1 MGARPHITKVAFH
14 VNRDKPCAD
23 AVRARLAAFARTVG
37 LEVIKG
43 LKGFK
48 GLKGV
53 RDFKGV
59 DGVKGLKGP
68 NDGLAVVVLGGD
80 GTMLSAVHRYPGVPL
95 LGLNLGS
102 LGYLA
107 AVEEPHFEDAVRALS
122 RGEFVISRR
131 TVLDTRGRQALNDV
145 VVSHDVAGHALAL
158 ELLVDG
164 TRATGFSAD
173 GLIVST
179 PTGSTAYSLSAGG
192 PVLLPDTRSFV
203 VTPVCPHALSS
214 RPLVVRDTVR
224 LTVRTAS
231 SAVVYVDGVKAF
243 RLPAGK
249 EVEIAKADVTVP
261 LVELPGYDPCEVLS
275 RKLGWSGSAKITR
288 SGRGGKP

>member
-1 MGARPHITKVAFH
+1 MGARPHITRVAFH
-14 VNRDKPCAD
+14 VNRDKPGAD

-53 RDFKGV
+53 RDFKGI

-107 AVEEPHFEDAVRALS
+107 AVEEPRFEDAVRALS

-131 TVLDTRGRQALNDV
+131 TVLETRGRRALNDV
-145 VVSHDVAGHALAL
+145 VVSHDAAGHALAL

-231 SAVVYVDGVKAF
+231 SAVVYVDGAKAF
-243 RLPAGK
+243 RLPSGK

-275 RKLGWSGSAKITR
+275 RKLGWSGSAKA
-288 SGRGGKP
+288 SDGGRRRLP

>member
-14 VNRDKPCAD
+14 VNRDKPGAD

-43 LKGFK
+43 LKGIN
-48 GLKGV
+48 GL
-53 RDFKGV
+53 
-59 DGVKGLKGP
+59 

-107 AVEEPHFEDAVRALS
+107 AVEEPRFEDAVRALS

-131 TVLDTRGRQALNDV
+131 TVLETRGRRALNDV
-145 VVSHDVAGHALAL
+145 VVSHEVAGHALAL

-231 SAVVYVDGVKAF
+231 SAVVYVDGAKAF

-275 RKLGWSGSAKITR
+275 RKLGWSGSAKVAR
-288 SGRGGKP
+288 SGKGSKP

>member
-1 MGARPHITKVAFH
+1 MGARPHITRVAFH
-14 VNRDKPCAD
+14 VNRDKPGAD
-23 AVRARLAAFARTVG
+23 AVRARLTAFARTVG

-43 LKGFK
+43 VKDSKGPK
-48 GLKGV
+48 DLKGV
-53 RDFKGV
+53 N
-59 DGVKGLKGP
+59 GL
-68 NDGLAVVVLGGD
+68 NDGLAVIVLGGD
-80 GTMLSAVHRYPGVPL
+80 GTMLTAVHRYPGVPL

-107 AVEEPHFEDAVRALS
+107 AVEEPRFEDAVRALS

-131 TVLDTRGRQALNDV
+131 TVLETRGRRALNDV
-145 VVSHDVAGHALAL
+145 VVSHDTAGHALAL

-164 TRATGFSAD
+164 TRATSFSAD

-224 LTVRTAS
+224 LTVRTVS
-231 SAVVYVDGVKAF
+231 SAVVYVDGAKAF
-243 RLPAGK
+243 RPPSGK

-275 RKLGWSGSAKITR
+275 RKLGWSGSATVAR
-288 SGRGGKP
+288 SGRVGKS

>member
-1 MGARPHITKVAFH
+1 MGTRPHITKVAFH
-14 VNRDKPCAD
+14 VNRDKPGAD
-23 AVRARLAAFARTVG
+23 AVRARLTAFARTVG

-43 LKGFK
+43 LKGIN
-48 GLKGV
+48 GA
-53 RDFKGV
+53 
-59 DGVKGLKGP
+59 
-68 NDGLAVVVLGGD
+68 NHGLAVIVLGGD

-107 AVEEPHFEDAVRALS
+107 AVEEPRFEDAVRALS

-131 TVLDTRGRQALNDV
+131 TVLETRGRRALNDV
-145 VVSHDVAGHALAL
+145 VVSHDAAGHALAL

-164 TRATGFSAD
+164 TRATGISAD

-231 SAVVYVDGVKAF
+231 SAIVYVDGAKAF

-275 RKLGWSGSAKITR
+275 RKLGWSGSAKATR
-288 SGRGGKP
+288 SGRVGKP

>member
-14 VNRDKPCAD
+14 VNRDKPGAD
-23 AVRARLAAFARTVG
+23 AVRARLAAFAQSVG
-37 LEVIKG
+37 LEVI
-43 LKGFK
+43 KGFK

-53 RDFKGV
+53 GDLK
-59 DGVKGLKGP
+59 DTCGLE
-68 NDGLAVVVLGGD
+68 GLAVVVLGGD
-80 GTMLSAVHRYPGVPL
+80 GTMLAAVHRFPGVPL

-107 AVEEPHFEDAVRALS
+107 AVEEPRFEDAIRALV

-131 TVLDTRGRQALNDV
+131 TVLETRGRRALNDV
-145 VVSHDVAGHALAL
+145 VVSHEVAGHALAL

-231 SAVVYVDGVKAF
+231 SAVVHVDGAKAF
-243 RLPAGK
+243 RLAAGK

-275 RKLGWSGSAKITR
+275 RKLGWSGSAKVPR
-288 SGRGGKP
+288 GGRGGKP

>member
-14 VNRDKPCAD
+14 VNRDKPGAD

-43 LKGFK
+43 LKG
-48 GLKGV
+48 V

-59 DGVKGLKGP
+59 KGIKGINVP

-131 TVLDTRGRQALNDV
+131 TVLETRGRQALNDV

-164 TRATGFSAD
+164 TRATSFSAD

-231 SAVVYVDGVKAF
+231 SAVVYVDGAKAF

-249 EVEIAKADVTVP
+249 AVEIAKADVTVP

-275 RKLGWSGSAKITR
+275 RKLGWSGSAKA
-288 SGRGGKP
+288 SDGGRGRRP

>member
-14 VNRDKPCAD
+14 VNRDKPGAD
-23 AVRARLAAFARTVG
+23 AVRARLAAFARIVG

-43 LKGFK
+43 VKDSKGPK
-48 GLKGV
+48 DLKGV
-53 RDFKGV
+53 N
-59 DGVKGLKGP
+59 GL
-68 NDGLAVVVLGGD
+68 NDGLAVIVLGGD
-80 GTMLSAVHRYPGVPL
+80 GTMLTAVHRYPGVPL

-107 AVEEPHFEDAVRALS
+107 AVEEPRFEDAVRALS

-131 TVLDTRGRQALNDV
+131 TVLETRGRRALNDV
-145 VVSHDVAGHALAL
+145 VVSHDTAGHALAL

-164 TRATGFSAD
+164 TRATSFSAD

-231 SAVVYVDGVKAF
+231 SAVVYVDGAKAF
-243 RLPAGK
+243 RLPSGK

-261 LVELPGYDPCEVLS
+261 LVELLGYDPCEVLS
-275 RKLGWSGSAKITR
+275 RKLGWSGSATVAR
-288 SGRGGKP
+288 SGRVGKS

>member
-14 VNRDKPCAD
+14 VNRDKPGAD
-23 AVRARLAAFARTVG
+23 AVRARLAAFARSVG
-37 LEVIKG
+37 LEVVE
-43 LKGFK
+43 GFK

-53 RDFKGV
+53 KDFK
-59 DGVKGLKGP
+59 DTRGLE
-68 NDGLAVVVLGGD
+68 GLAVLVLGGD
-80 GTMLSAVHRYPGVPL
+80 GTMLSAVHRFPGVPL

-107 AVEEPHFEDAVRALS
+107 AVEEPRFEDAVRALA

-131 TVLDTRGRQALNDV
+131 TVLETRSRQALNDV
-145 VVSHDVAGHALAL
+145 VVSHEVAGHALAL

-231 SAVVYVDGVKAF
+231 SAVVYVDGARAF
-243 RLPAGK
+243 RLAAGK

-275 RKLGWSGSAKITR
+275 RKLGWSGSAKVAR
-288 SGRGGKP
+288 SGRGSKP

>member
-1 MGARPHITKVAFH
+1 MRARPPITRVAFH
-14 VNRDKPCAD
+14 VNRDKPGAD
-23 AVRARLAAFARTVG
+23 AVRARLAAFAQSVG

-43 LKGFK
+43 FK
-48 GLKGV
+48 GLK
-53 RDFKGV
+53 DTS
-59 DGVKGLKGP
+59 GLE
-68 NDGLAVVVLGGD
+68 GLAVVVLGGD

-107 AVEEPHFEDAVRALS
+107 AVEEPRFEDAVRALA

-131 TVLDTRGRQALNDV
+131 TVLETRGRQALNDV
-145 VVSHDVAGHALAL
+145 VVSHEVAGHALAL

-164 TRATGFSAD
+164 TRATSFSAD

-231 SAVVYVDGVKAF
+231 SAVVYVDGAKAF

-249 EVEIAKADVTVP
+249 EVEIAKADVTAP

-275 RKLGWSGSAKITR
+275 RKLGWSGSAKVVR

>member
-1 MGARPHITKVAFH
+1 MRARPPITRVAFH
-14 VNRDKPCAD
+14 VNRDKPGAD
-23 AVRARLAAFARTVG
+23 AVRARLAAFAQSVG

-43 LKGFK
+43 
-48 GLKGV
+48 
-53 RDFKGV
+53 
-59 DGVKGLKGP
+59 VKGLKDTSGLE
-68 NDGLAVVVLGGD
+68 GLAVVVLGGD

-107 AVEEPHFEDAVRALS
+107 AVEEPRFEDAVRALA

-131 TVLDTRGRQALNDV
+131 TVLETRGRQALNDV
-145 VVSHDVAGHALAL
+145 VVSHEVAGHALAL

-164 TRATGFSAD
+164 TRATSFSAD

-231 SAVVYVDGVKAF
+231 SAVVYVDGAKAF

-249 EVEIAKADVTVP
+249 EVEIAKADVTAP

-275 RKLGWSGSAKITR
+275 RKLGWSGSAKVVR

>member
-1 MGARPHITKVAFH
+1 MGARPHITRVAFH
-14 VNRDKPCAD
+14 VNRDKPGAD
-23 AVRARLAAFARTVG
+23 AVRARLAAFAQSVG
-37 LEVIKG
+37 LEVI
-43 LKGFK
+43 KGFK

-53 RDFKGV
+53 
-59 DGVKGLKGP
+59 KGLKDTSGL
-68 NDGLAVVVLGGD
+68 DGLAVVVLGGD

-107 AVEEPHFEDAVRALS
+107 AVEEPRFEYAVRALS

-131 TVLDTRGRQALNDV
+131 TVLETRGRRALNDV
-145 VVSHDVAGHALAL
+145 VVSHDAAGHALAL

-192 PVLLPDTRSFV
+192 PVLLPDTR
-203 VTPVCPHALSS
+203 
-214 RPLVVRDTVR
+214 
-224 LTVRTAS
+224 
-231 SAVVYVDGVKAF
+231 
-243 RLPAGK
+243 
-249 EVEIAKADVTVP
+249 
-261 LVELPGYDPCEVLS
+261 
-275 RKLGWSGSAKITR
+275 
-288 SGRGGKP
+288 

>member
-14 VNRDKPCAD
+14 VNRDKPGAD
-23 AVRARLAAFARTVG
+23 AVRARLTAFARTVG

-43 LKGFK
+43 VKVSKDLNGIN
-48 GLKGV
+48 GL
-53 RDFKGV
+53 D
-59 DGVKGLKGP
+59 
-68 NDGLAVVVLGGD
+68 DGLAVIVLGGD
-80 GTMLSAVHRYPGVPL
+80 GTMLTAVHRYPGIPL

-107 AVEEPHFEDAVRALS
+107 AVEEPRFEDAVRALA

-131 TVLDTRGRQALNDV
+131 TVLETRSRQALNDV
-145 VVSHDVAGHALAL
+145 VVSHEVAGHALAL

-231 SAVVYVDGVKAF
+231 SAVVYVDGARAF
-243 RLPAGK
+243 RLAAGK

-275 RKLGWSGSAKITR
+275 RKLGWSGSAKVAR
-288 SGRGGKP
+288 SGRGCKP

>member
-14 VNRDKPCAD
+14 VNRDKPGAD

-43 LKGFK
+43 
-48 GLKGV
+48 
-53 RDFKGV
+53 
-59 DGVKGLKGP
+59 VKVSKELNGTNGP
-68 NDGLAVVVLGGD
+68 NDGLAVIVLGGD
-80 GTMLSAVHRYPGVPL
+80 GTMLTAVHRYPGVPL

-107 AVEEPHFEDAVRALS
+107 AVEEPRFEDAVRALS
-122 RGEFVISRR
+122 RGEFVITRR
-131 TVLDTRGRQALNDV
+131 TVLETRGRQALNDV
-145 VVSHDVAGHALAL
+145 VVSHDAAGHALAL

-164 TRATGFSAD
+164 TRATSLSAD

-231 SAVVYVDGVKAF
+231 SAVVYVDGAKAF
-243 RLPAGK
+243 RLSAGK

-275 RKLGWSGSAKITR
+275 RKLGWSGSAKVAR
-288 SGRGGKP
+288 SGGGGKP

>member
-1 MGARPHITKVAFH
+1 MGTRPHITKVAFH
-14 VNRDKPCAD
+14 VNRDKPGAD
-23 AVRARLAAFARTVG
+23 AVRARLAAFARTIG
-37 LEVIKG
+37 LEVLG
-43 LKGFK
+43 
-48 GLKGV
+48 
-53 RDFKGV
+53 
-59 DGVKGLKGP
+59 GVKGVE
-68 NDGLAVVVLGGD
+68 DLAVVVLGGD
-80 GTMLSAVHRYPGVPL
+80 GTMLTAMHRYPGVPL

-107 AVEEPHFEDAVRALS
+107 AVEEPRFEDAVRALS

-131 TVLDTRGRQALNDV
+131 TVLETRGRRALNDV
-145 VVSHDVAGHALAL
+145 VVSHDAAGHALAL

-164 TRATGFSAD
+164 TRATSLSAD

-231 SAVVYVDGVKAF
+231 SAVVYVDGAKAF

-275 RKLGWSGSAKITR
+275 RKLGWSGSAKVAR
-288 SGRGGKP
+288 SGGVGKP

>member
-14 VNRDKPCAD
+14 VNRDKPGAD
-23 AVRARLAAFARTVG
+23 AVRARLAAFARIVG

-43 LKGFK
+43 VKDSKGPK
-48 GLKGV
+48 DLKGV
-53 RDFKGV
+53 N
-59 DGVKGLKGP
+59 GL
-68 NDGLAVVVLGGD
+68 NDGLAVIVLGGD
-80 GTMLSAVHRYPGVPL
+80 GTMLTAVHRYPGVPL

-107 AVEEPHFEDAVRALS
+107 AVEEPRFEDAVRALS

-131 TVLDTRGRQALNDV
+131 TVLETRGRRALNDV
-145 VVSHDVAGHALAL
+145 VVSHDTAGHALAL

-164 TRATGFSAD
+164 TRATSFSAD

-231 SAVVYVDGVKAF
+231 SAVVYVDGAKAF
-243 RLPAGK
+243 RLPSGK

-275 RKLGWSGSAKITR
+275 RKLGWSGSATVAR
-288 SGRGGKP
+288 SGRVGKS

>member
-1 MGARPHITKVAFH
+1 MRARPPITRVAFH
-14 VNRDKPCAD
+14 VNRDKPGAD
-23 AVRARLAAFARTVG
+23 AVRARLAAFAQSVG

-43 LKGFK
+43 FK
-48 GLKGV
+48 GLK
-53 RDFKGV
+53 DTS
-59 DGVKGLKGP
+59 GL
-68 NDGLAVVVLGGD
+68 DGLAVVVLGGD

-107 AVEEPHFEDAVRALS
+107 AVEEPRFEDAVRALA

-131 TVLDTRGRQALNDV
+131 TVLETRGRQALNDV
-145 VVSHDVAGHALAL
+145 VVSHEVAGHALAL

-164 TRATGFSAD
+164 TRATSFSAD

-231 SAVVYVDGVKAF
+231 SAVVYVDGAKAF

-249 EVEIAKADVTVP
+249 EVEIAKADVTAP

-275 RKLGWSGSAKITR
+275 RKLGWSGSAKVVR

>member
-14 VNRDKPCAD
+14 VNRDKPGAD

-43 LKGFK
+43 LKGIN
-48 GLKGV
+48 GL
-53 RDFKGV
+53 
-59 DGVKGLKGP
+59 

-131 TVLDTRGRQALNDV
+131 TVLETRGRQALNDV
-145 VVSHDVAGHALAL
+145 VVSHDAAGHALAL

-214 RPLVVRDTVR
+214 RPLVVRDTVH

-231 SAVVYVDGVKAF
+231 PAIVYVDGAKAF

-261 LVELPGYDPCEVLS
+261 LVELPGYDPCEVL
-275 RKLGWSGSAKITR
+275 RKLGWSGSAKVAR

>member
-1 MGARPHITKVAFH
+1 MRARPPITRVAFH
-14 VNRDKPCAD
+14 VNRDKPGAD
-23 AVRARLAAFARTVG
+23 AVRARLAAFAHSVG

-43 LKGFK
+43 
-48 GLKGV
+48 GLK
-53 RDFKGV
+53 DAS
-59 DGVKGLKGP
+59 GLE
-68 NDGLAVVVLGGD
+68 DLAVVVLGGD

-107 AVEEPHFEDAVRALS
+107 AVEEPRFEDAVRALS

-131 TVLDTRGRQALNDV
+131 TVLETRGRQALNDV
-145 VVSHDVAGHALAL
+145 VVSHEVAGHALAL

-164 TRATGFSAD
+164 TRATSFSAD

-192 PVLLPDTRSFV
+192 PVLLPDTQSFV

-214 RPLVVRDTVR
+214 RPLVVRDTAK
-224 LTVRTAS
+224 LTVRAAS
-231 SAVVYVDGVKAF
+231 RSTVYVDGAQAF
-243 RLPAGK
+243 SIEAG
-249 EVEIAKADVTVP
+249 EPVDIAKAEGTVP
-261 LVELPGYDPCEVLS
+261 IVELPGYDPCEVLS
-275 RKLGWSGSAKITR
+275 RKLGWE
-288 SGRGGKP
+288 RGKFKM